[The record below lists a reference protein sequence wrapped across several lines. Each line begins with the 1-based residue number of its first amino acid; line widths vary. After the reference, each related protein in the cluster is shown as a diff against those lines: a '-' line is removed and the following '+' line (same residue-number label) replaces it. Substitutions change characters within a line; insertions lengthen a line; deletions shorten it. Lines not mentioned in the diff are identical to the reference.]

1 MTNSKIAGIVLLVVG
16 GILVYFGYQASQ
28 SVGDQLFQAFSG
40 RFSEETMWFLIGGA
54 ASIVA
59 GAFLTFFK
67 K

>member
-28 SVGDQLFQAFSG
+28 SLGDQVVEAFSG
-40 RFSEETMWFLIGGA
+40 RFSDQTMWFFIGGA

-59 GAFLTFFK
+59 GVFLTFFRK
-67 K
+67 